1 MGHQQVYRAAAD
13 GKLPVS
19 RANRVTGL
27 FASPRRLT
35 LAAVAF
41 FVGVATASTSY
52 AQSSVFAGFAGNW
65 RGGGT
70 VSLEDGSSERIRCR
84 ANYHVIGN
92 TMDLKLTCAS
102 DAYKFNLIASVVA
115 AAGQVT
121 GTWSE
126 TSRNVGGSIQGRGAN
141 GSFQVQAQ
149 AAGFTSHITLR
160 TSGHKQSISMKADSQ
175 FRAARISL
183 SK

>member
-1 MGHQQVYRAAAD
+1 MGHQLVYRAAVD

-19 RANRVTGL
+19 KANPTSGL
-27 FASPRRLT
+27 FAQTRRLT
-35 LAAVAF
+35 LAAVVL
-41 FVGVATASTSY
+41 FVGVTAASTSH

-84 ANYHVIGN
+84 AAYHVIGN

-102 DAYKFNLIASVVA
+102 DAYKFNLLASVVA
-115 AAGQVT
+115 AAGRVT

-126 TSRNVGGSIQGRGAN
+126 TSRNVGGSIQGSGAN
-141 GSFQVQAQ
+141 GSFRVQAQ

-160 TSGHKQSISMKADSQ
+160 SSGHKQSISMKADSQ